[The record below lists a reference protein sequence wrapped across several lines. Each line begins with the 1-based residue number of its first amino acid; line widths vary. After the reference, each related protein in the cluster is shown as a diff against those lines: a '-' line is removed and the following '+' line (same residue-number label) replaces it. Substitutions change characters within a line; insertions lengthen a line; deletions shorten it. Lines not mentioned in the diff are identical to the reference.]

1 LEKAAR
7 VPILQAVSSG
17 PEIFVTAFRTIPIP
31 AALAE
36 SARRERRSP
45 QYGHPT
51 PTELAR
57 GHGPCRL
64 CLETF
69 RVGEEER
76 LLFTYNPFEGLETL
90 PSPGPVFVHA
100 NGCRPFDAPTGFPRT
115 LHDVP
120 LVLDGLAPGAML
132 VAREHVAGRKVV
144 VAATRIFAND
154 AVRYIHVRNADAGC
168 YVARLERVT

>member
-1 LEKAAR
+1 M
-7 VPILQAVSSG
+7 
-17 PEIFVTAFRTIPIP
+17 TAFRTIPIP
-31 AALAE
+31 VSLAE

-51 PTELAR
+51 HTELAR

-76 LLFTYNPFEGLETL
+76 LLFTYNPFEGLEAL

-100 NGCRPFDAPTGFPRT
+100 DGCGAFDAPTGFPMSLR
-115 LHDVP
+115 DVP
-120 LVLDGLAPGAML
+120 LVLDGLASGAML
-132 VAREHVAGRKVV
+132 LMREQVSGRDVE
-144 VAATRIFAND
+144 VAASRLFANG

-168 YVARLERVT
+168 YVARLERVATNMPLATSAGG